1 MPIGA
6 VKDEVVRLIQSL
18 PDDCTIEE
26 IQYHLYVRQK
36 VERGLAA
43 AEAGLT
49 VSQEDAERRVEGWL
63 ESDGRSPRL
72 DDLQAIV
79 DFVTRDS
86 AAYAAR
92 LARKIVE
99 APRRLAACHAV
110 GHVFRNST
118 GTTSG
123 N

>member
-1 MPIGA
+1 MSA
-6 VKDEVVRLIQSL
+6 VKDEVVRLIESL

-63 ESDGRSPRL
+63 ESDGRSRG
-72 DDLQAIV
+72 Q
-79 DFVTRDS
+79 TTS
-86 AAYAAR
+86 
-92 LARKIVE
+92 
-99 APRRLAACHAV
+99 RRLSTSSRATRPPMPRGLPGRSLRPLDASLPCHAV